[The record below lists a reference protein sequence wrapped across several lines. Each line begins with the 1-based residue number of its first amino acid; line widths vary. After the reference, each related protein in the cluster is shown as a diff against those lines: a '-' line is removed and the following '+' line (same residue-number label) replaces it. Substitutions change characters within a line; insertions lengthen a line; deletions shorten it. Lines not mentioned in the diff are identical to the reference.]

1 MSCHISLWCFK
12 YSEWRIDLFGV
23 WRRRVSLGKC
33 VNVSMSGRRGGC
45 TVKQERNWTLKWAK
59 SLVRW
64 NRLHQKK
71 TKQTKKKRK
80 KEKGKITKT
89 TQGPIKVSSKAGW
102 HKSKKQKQNKTNTL
116 FFLLD
121 IFQTA
126 DDKTTLKELEESK
139 SNRQVC
145 LTVSWIRVEAEA
157 PHHIK
162 PCKFSWKPPLS
173 L

>member
-1 MSCHISLWCFK
+1 MSCCISLWRSKCGK
-12 YSEWRIDLFGV
+12 WRIDLFGV

-33 VNVSMSGRRGGC
+33 VNVSMSVRRGGC
-45 TVKQERNWTLKWAK
+45 TVKQERNWTPKRAK

-64 NRLHQKK
+64 NRLQQKK
-71 TKQTKKKRK
+71 KS
-80 KEKGKITKT
+80 KT
-89 TQGPIKVSSKAGW
+89 TQGPRKVSSKAGW

-139 SNRQVC
+139 SNHQVC

>member
-1 MSCHISLWCFK
+1 MSHVAFQLRQVKNWFVWSVKAVCQFGEICECEYVFLWGGVGGMHGDTGAK
-12 YSEWRIDLFGV
+12 LGSETSQIA
-23 WRRRVSLGKC
+23 C
-33 VNVSMSGRRGGC
+33 EM
-45 TVKQERNWTLKWAK
+45 KQTTPEEKN
-59 SLVRW
+59 
-64 NRLHQKK
+64 K
-71 TKQTKKKRK
+71 TKQQQQHKAP
-80 KEKGKITKT
+80 EKW
-89 TQGPIKVSSKAGW
+89 QARKAGTEAEM
-102 HKSKKQKQNKTNTL
+102 KKNQNQTNTP
-116 FFLLD
+116 FFQLD

-162 PCKFSWKPPLS
+162 PCKFSWKPPLP

>member
-1 MSCHISLWCFK
+1 MNCRISLWR
-12 YSEWRIDLFGV
+12 SECGKWRIDLFGV

-33 VNVSMSGRRGGC
+33 VNVSTSVRRGG
-45 TVKQERNWTLKWAK
+45 A
-59 SLVRW
+59 RW
-64 NRLHQKK
+64 NRSKIGLWNEPNHLWDE
-71 TKQTKKKRK
+71 TDYTRKKKQQHK
-80 KEKGKITKT
+80 APEKCQARLAGTK
-89 TQGPIKVSSKAGW
+89 A
-102 HKSKKQKQNKTNTL
+102 KKQKQHKTNTL

-126 DDKTTLKELEESK
+126 DDKTTLNKLEESK

-162 PCKFSWKPPLS
+162 PCKFSWKPLLS
-173 L
+173 LQQPALRLLCAAKR

>member
-1 MSCHISLWCFK
+1 MAVCEGGKHGDTGKKKLG
-12 YSEWRIDLFGV
+12 SETSQIA
-23 WRRRVSLGKC
+23 C
-33 VNVSMSGRRGGC
+33 EM
-45 TVKQERNWTLKWAK
+45 
-59 SLVRW
+59 
-64 NRLHQKK
+64 
-71 TKQTKKKRK
+71 KQTSPEKKKRK
-80 KEKGKITKT
+80 PSSNNNNNTEPQKSDKQGRLAQKKGKKW
-89 TQGPIKVSSKAGW
+89 KE
-102 HKSKKQKQNKTNTL
+102 QKQNQTNTL

-162 PCKFSWKPPLS
+162 PCKVSWKPPLS